1 MSPTLGAARPD
12 EVVVPVAGPPL
23 PMGKRV
29 PLRGRGTTFVRE
41 IAGPPGA
48 PTVLL
53 LHGWIASAGLN
64 WFTAFDALGDHYRV
78 LAPDQRGHGRGIRSG
93 RRFTLA
99 DCADDAAALLDQ
111 LGTGPV
117 IAVGYSLGGP
127 VAQLLWRRH
136 PDLVDGLVLC
146 ATSHYLMP
154 GFREQMLFGTMMAA
168 AAGSSRL
175 GYLAAR
181 GPVRQLQRWLPRNT
195 PARPE
200 TMRKWVAAEMRR
212 HDTRHL
218 LEAGWAMSSYHAK
231 WIDKVDVPT
240 AVLVTTKD
248 RAVNPFA
255 QLTMA
260 LRIPEASIHRFDDGH
275 VSCSRPSFGP
285 ALAAVIADVAARAY
299 PDR

>member
-1 MSPTLGAARPD
+1 MSPTLRAVRSDD
-12 EVVVPVAGPPL
+12 EVHAVGGPPL
-23 PMGKRV
+23 PIGQRI

-41 IAGPPGA
+41 VAGPPGA
-48 PTVLL
+48 PTILL
-53 LHGWIASAGLN
+53 LHGWIASGGLN
-64 WFTAFDALGDHYRV
+64 WFTAFDALGADYRV
-78 LAPDQRGHGRGIRSG
+78 LALDQRGHGRGIRT
-93 RRFTLA
+93 RKRFTLA
-99 DCADDAAALLDQ
+99 DCADDAAVLIEQLDI
-111 LGTGPV
+111 GPV

-146 ATSHYLMP
+146 ATSHHLMP
-154 GFREQMLFGTMMAA
+154 GFREQMIFGSVMAA

-181 GPVRQLQRWLPRNT
+181 APIKRMRQWLPRTT

-200 TMRKWVAAEMRR
+200 TMREWAGAEMRR
-212 HDTRHL
+212 HDPRHL

-248 RAVNPFA
+248 KAVNPFA
-255 QLTMA
+255 QLAMA
-260 LRIPEASIHRFDDGH
+260 LRIPEASIHRIEDGH
-275 VSCSRPSFGP
+275 VVCSKPSFAP
-285 ALAAVIADVAARAY
+285 ALSAAVADVVARAY
-299 PDR
+299 PPQ